1 MQNSLTSIGSKM
13 KFLRKSSGFTQIN
26 IANYLKVDQSLI
38 SKFEAGER
46 PISTDML
53 ERLLTL
59 FGCNLSTLNETE
71 DTLKPLS
78 FALRAN
84 EVCEEDLETVYAIN
98 RIALNSI
105 FMTRL
110 LEREGN

>member
-1 MQNSLTSIGSKM
+1 MQNSLTSIGSKI
-13 KFLRKSSGFTQIN
+13 KSLRKSSGFTQMN

-38 SKFEAGER
+38 SKFETGER
-46 PISTDML
+46 PISSDLL

-59 FGCNLSTLNETE
+59 FGCNMSALNETE

-78 FALRAN
+78 FALRAS
-84 EVCEEDLETVYAIN
+84 EICEEDLETVYAIN
-98 RIALNSI
+98 RIALNST